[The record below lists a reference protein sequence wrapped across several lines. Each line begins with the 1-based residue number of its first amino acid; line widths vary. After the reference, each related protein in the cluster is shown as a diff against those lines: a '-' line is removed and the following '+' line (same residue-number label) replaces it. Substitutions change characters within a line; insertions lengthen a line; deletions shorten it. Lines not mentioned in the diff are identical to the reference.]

1 MALPSLA
8 TLAVAPIPGLSD
20 EVNQIRLDTASIV
33 SEHIIPNEEI
43 LTGQTTEE
51 ERQSLVFEL
60 QTHIKAQNLWA
71 PHLPKEY
78 GGMGVGFIGHAYMNE
93 ILAWSPVSNHIFG
106 VQAPTS
112 GNRRA
117 LRVCFREGF
126 H

>member
-71 PHLPKEY
+71 PHLPK
-78 GGMGVGFIGHAYMNE
+78 VTVASRRLWRPLWTAHRR
-93 ILAWSPVSNHIFG
+93 H
-106 VQAPTS
+106 TS
-112 GNRRA
+112 TVVKF
-117 LRVCFREGF
+117 LRKY
-126 H
+126 